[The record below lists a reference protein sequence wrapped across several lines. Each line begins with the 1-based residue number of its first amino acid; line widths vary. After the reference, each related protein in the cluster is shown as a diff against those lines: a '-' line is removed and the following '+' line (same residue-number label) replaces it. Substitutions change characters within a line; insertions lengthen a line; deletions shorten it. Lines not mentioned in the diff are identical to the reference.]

1 MEKVEYLKIEE
12 VENSGLFRYRNLLDD
27 SAFSIG
33 DEPVRFFRDM
43 ILSSLGGTE
52 SSYSIVKT
60 EVRRMVI
67 DEVEQHFKTEEAI
80 MPLDGD
86 AVLFAGEAGEAPP
99 SSWTAFLVPALTMVV
114 FENGVWHKAPFPLSG
129 AVNSLVVLPPL
140 TYLNDCKVVALER
153 KIEIVRGAL

>member
-86 AVLFAGEAGEAPP
+86 AVLFAGEAGEAVRIFK
-99 SSWTAFLVPALTMVV
+99 SFLRCLLQKR
-114 FENGVWHKAPFPLSG
+114 WR
-129 AVNSLVVLPPL
+129 
-140 TYLNDCKVVALER
+140 C
-153 KIEIVRGAL
+153 VRGVPIH